1 LLSTL
6 SLENAVTFG
15 YEAVTDSSIG
25 TYTLQFNRLHRRTSY
40 RRQSVVYV
48 VENKCFPPSGDGSY
62 GKDLFLAEEGH
73 YLGK

>member
-25 TYTLQFNRLHRRTSY
+25 THPTI
-40 RRQSVVYV
+40 QS
-48 VENKCFPPSGDGSY
+48 PSQ
-62 GKDLFLAEEGH
+62 AH
-73 YLGK
+73 